1 MLEFPL
7 TDPVEVF
14 MICMMIFLVMPIF
27 MKFLRMPGMIGPI
40 IAGVIVGPS
49 GLGILQRGPN
59 IQLLGTIGLLL
70 IIFISGLEMD
80 IDGFK
85 KNRNRS
91 IIFGFLSFIFPL
103 IIGTGI
109 GLLLGYSIAASILLG
124 SILSSH
130 TLLGYPIASRLG
142 IAKNKAVTS
151 AVGGVILT
159 DTLALLVLAVITGS
173 TTGDINLSFF
183 ITLIIALTI
192 FSLFTFLG
200 IPIITR
206 WFFRNISTEGATVF
220 TFVIVVLFVSAFFA
234 HLAGVEHIIG
244 AFIAGVAL
252 NRLVFEHGPLM
263 NRIHFTANAL
273 FIPFFLLSVGMLM
286 DLRVLLSDPK
296 TWLLT
301 GLIVIGVIIGKY
313 SASWV
318 AMKMNNYSKE
328 ELNITFGLT
337 IPQAAATLAATLV
350 GYDVGLLDQS
360 TVNGVIIMIL
370 ITCILGPYFVE
381 KYGRKLSLS
390 EEHQSIDNS
399 YTPNRIMIPLANP
412 DTMESILNLGI
423 ILRDNKSDVPLYPLT
438 VVQKDIRTAEEDVA
452 NAERMLGYAV
462 MYASGADVPVRVIT
476 RVDHNKVQGMIRA
489 IAEERITTVIVAWNS
504 NQIKPKRI
512 FGNVIDHLIDQT
524 YQTVLVTKIGNPLNT
539 TRRIVMVLPKG
550 VNHSYGY
557 KGAITRVK
565 EMANNIGASLSCIV
579 VGDKGAKY
587 ESDLKSIKV
596 GSTTVV
602 KDVPDWYTLYQNSL
616 NSLKKDD
623 LIVVISARK
632 GTVAWHPQLEEVP
645 KELTRLNP
653 ESFIIYYPTE
663 DKEIDERG
671 TSGTPLPK
679 EVLFRRDFTK

>member
-1 MLEFPL
+1 MNNYSFFNIYSE
-7 TDPVEVF
+7 
-14 MICMMIFLVMPIF
+14 
-27 MKFLRMPGMIGPI
+27 
-40 IAGVIVGPS
+40 
-49 GLGILQRGPN
+49 GI
-59 IQLLGTIGLLL
+59 

-80 IDGFK
+80 IDEFK

-91 IIFGFLSFIFPL
+91 IVFGLLSFIFPL
-103 IIGTGI
+103 IIGIGI
-109 GLLLGYSIAASILLG
+109 GLTLGYSIAASILLG

-173 TTGDINLSFF
+173 TTGDINISFF
-183 ITLIIALTI
+183 ITLIIALSVFTI
-192 FSLFTFLG
+192 LTFYG
-200 IPIITR
+200 IPVITR
-206 WFFRNISTEGATVF
+206 WFFRNISTEGTTVF
-220 TFVIVVLFVSAFFA
+220 TFVIAVLFVAAFFA

-244 AFIAGVAL
+244 AFIAGIAL

-286 DLRVLLSDPK
+286 DLRVLMSDPN

-301 GLIVIGVIIGKY
+301 ILIISGVIIGKY
-313 SASWV
+313 SSSWV

-350 GYDVGLLDQS
+350 GYDIGLLDQA

-370 ITCILGPYFVE
+370 ITCIIGPYFVE

-390 EEHQSIDNS
+390 EDHQSVENTQI
-399 YTPNRIMIPLANP
+399 PNRIMIPLAHP
-412 DTMESILNLGI
+412 DTMESLLNLGI
-423 ILRDNKSDVPLYPLT
+423 ILRDKKSDVPLYPLT

-452 NAERMLGYAV
+452 SAERMLGDAV
-462 MYASGADVPVRVIT
+462 MYASGADVPVRVVT

-489 IAEERITTVIVAWNS
+489 IAEERITTVIIGWNS
-504 NQIKPKRI
+504 QQTKPKRI
-512 FGNVIDHLIDQT
+512 FGNVIDNLIDQT
-524 YQTVLVTKIGNPLNT
+524 YQTLLVTKISSPLNT
-539 TRRIVMVLPKG
+539 TRRMVVVLPKG

-557 KGAITRVK
+557 KDSIIRIN
-565 EMANNIGASLSCIV
+565 EMANNIGATLMCIV
-579 VGDKGAKY
+579 VADEGSKY
-587 ESDLKSIKV
+587 ESDLKSIKASSSILV
-596 GSTTVV
+596 QVI
-602 KDVPDWYTLYQNSL
+602 PDWHTFYQDAL
-616 NSLKKDD
+616 TTLKKDD

-645 KELTRLNP
+645 KELARLHLEN
-653 ESFIIYYPTE
+653 FIIYYPTE

-671 TSGTPLPK
+671 TSGTLLPK
-679 EVLFRRDFTK
+679 EVLFKRDFTN